1 MGLLGLKHLL
11 YFATHYT
18 VVLRGMMEAQAE
30 NNDTYYP
37 IAVAGI
43 NLSKLLYEMFRS
55 EDKQTMILFDHE
67 HAVPEVRNFG
77 ENWLKFVDLLYCVAV
92 F

>member
-1 MGLLGLKHLL
+1 M
-11 YFATHYT
+11 
-18 VVLRGMMEAQAE
+18 VLRGMMEAQAE

-43 NLSKLLYEMFRS
+43 NISKVLYEMFRS
-55 EDKQTMILFDHE
+55 EGKGCYLLLVYTIHVDKQTMILFDHE
-67 HAVPEVRNFG
+67 HAVPEVRKGRKISEFS
-77 ENWLKFVDLLYCVAV
+77 DLLHCFAI